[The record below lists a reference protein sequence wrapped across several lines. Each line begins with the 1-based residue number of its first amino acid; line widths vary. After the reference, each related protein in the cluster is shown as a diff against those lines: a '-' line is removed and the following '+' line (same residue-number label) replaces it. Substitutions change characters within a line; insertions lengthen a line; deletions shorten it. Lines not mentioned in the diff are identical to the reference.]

1 MNTKVLHQFLILGM
15 LPALASDVDRLSTTT
30 TLTMLQKSCA
40 ETSAKL
46 HTTDVAL
53 TRMEANQRD
62 ILAYLMRVEKNQQE
76 FLSRFGQEESL
87 LKRKASSIGS
97 PTTDASVAASQ
108 SCLLMLQIKLELQ
121 QRRSK
126 QVPTNSH

>member
-1 MNTKVLHQFLILGM
+1 MNTKVLHQVLILGV
-15 LPALASDVDRLSTTT
+15 LPALKSDVDRLSTTT

-62 ILAYLMRVEKNQQE
+62 ILAYLMRAEKNQQE
-76 FLSRFGQEESL
+76 I
-87 LKRKASSIGS
+87 LKKYFDRKNLPHRIPLAREMC
-97 PTTDASVAASQ
+97 DY
-108 SCLLMLQIKLELQ
+108 
-121 QRRSK
+121 RR
-126 QVPTNSH
+126 

>member
-1 MNTKVLHQFLILGM
+1 MNTKVLNQVLFLGI
-15 LPALASDVDRLSTTT
+15 LPALKSHVDRLST

-53 TRMEANQRD
+53 TWMEANQRD

-97 PTTDASVAASQ
+97 PTTDASVAASAIM
-108 SCLLMLQIKLELQ
+108 SLALDA
-121 QRRSK
+121 
-126 QVPTNSH
+126 TNETGTATKKAKTSA

>member
-15 LPALASDVDRLSTTT
+15 LPALKSDVDRLSTTT

-46 HTTDVAL
+46 HSTDVAL
-53 TRMEANQRD
+53 TRMVANQHD
-62 ILAYLMRVEKNQQE
+62 NILAYLMRAEKNQQE
-76 FLSRFGQEESL
+76 FLSRFGQEEFL

-97 PTTDASVAASQ
+97 PTTDASVAASAIM
-108 SCLLMLQIKLELQ
+108 SLALDA
-121 QRRSK
+121 
-126 QVPTNSH
+126 TNETGTATKKAKTSA